1 MLLDRYCHPPL
12 LWIMSKTAADIR
24 DSLKS
29 GTSLPL
35 IVAPMFLVSTED
47 LVIASC
53 KEGLVG
59 SFPSGACW
67 TSAAFEQMLIT
78 INDGLDK
85 IKNPA
90 PYAVNITFKDTNK
103 RLDADID
110 ICVKYKVPIVL
121 ASHHAT
127 KEQIDKIHT
136 YGGIVMHDAATPEQ
150 AKAAVAAGA
159 DGIIAVAAGAGGQ
172 AGTLNPIAL
181 LGAIRQFFDGPLAL
195 AGCLNTGKDILAA
208 QAMGADFAVMGTR
221 FIATAEAHAEPAYK
235 QMLVDAQSSDIIYT
249 SAVSGAPGNF
259 IKQSLENAGYDAEDL
274 RKKGASAARI
284 PTPAGQEGKAWKYA
298 WSAGQGVGSINDIPT
313 VAELSNRLKT
323 EYSDA
328 KADMALRLG
337 IVPKK
342 TTPKPPAP

>member
-1 MLLDRYCHPPL
+1 
-12 LWIMSKTAADIR
+12 MSKTPADIR
-24 DSLKS
+24 KTLKS

-47 LVIASC
+47 LVVASC
-53 KEGLVG
+53 KEGLIG
-59 SFPSGACW
+59 SFPAGASW

-78 INDGLDK
+78 INDSLDK
-85 IKNPA
+85 IQKADPSAKPA

-110 ICVKYKVPIVL
+110 MCVKYKVPIIL

-127 KEQIDKIHT
+127 KEQIDKIHA
-136 YGGIVMHDAATPEQ
+136 YGGIVLHDATTPEQ
-150 AKAAVAAGA
+150 AKAALAAGA

-172 AGTLNPIAL
+172 AGTMNPFAL
-181 LGAIRQFFDGPLAL
+181 LGAIRGFFDGPLAL

-235 QMLVDAQSSDIIYT
+235 QMIVDAKASDIIYT
-249 SAVSGAPGNF
+249 SAVSGTAGNF

-274 RKKGASAARI
+274 RKQGAGAVKI
-284 PTPAGQEGKAWKYA
+284 PTPPGQEGKAWKYA
-298 WSAGQGVGSINDIPT
+298 WSAGQGVGGINDIPT
-313 VAELSNRLKT
+313 VAELATRLKT
-323 EYSDA
+323 EYAEASADVAA
-328 KADMALRLG
+328 KLG

-342 TTPKPPAP
+342 AAPKPPAPCL

>member
-1 MLLDRYCHPPL
+1 
-12 LWIMSKTAADIR
+12 MSKTPADI
-24 DSLKS
+24 

-47 LVIASC
+47 LVLASC

-59 SFPSGACW
+59 SFPSGASW
-67 TSAAFEQMLIT
+67 TSAAFEQVLIA

-85 IKNPA
+85 IKKADPA
-90 PYAVNITFKDTNK
+90 AKPGPYAVNITFKDTNK

-110 ICVKYKVPIVL
+110 MCVKYKVPIVL

-127 KEQIDKIHT
+127 KEQIDKIHA
-136 YGGIVMHDAATPEQ
+136 YGGIVLHDATTPEQ

-172 AGTLNPIAL
+172 AGAMNPFAL
-181 LGAIRQFFDGPLAL
+181 IGAIRQFFDGPLAL

-235 QMLVDAQSSDIIYT
+235 QMIVDSQSSDIIYT

-284 PTPAGQEGKAWKYA
+284 PTPPGQEGKAWKYA
-298 WSAGQGVGSINDIPT
+298 WSAGQGVGAINDIPT
-313 VAELSNRLKT
+313 VAALATRLKT
-323 EYSDA
+323 EYEDA
-328 KADMALRLG
+328 KADMRATLG
-337 IVPKK
+337 LAPKAA
-342 TTPKPPAP
+342 TSKPPAP